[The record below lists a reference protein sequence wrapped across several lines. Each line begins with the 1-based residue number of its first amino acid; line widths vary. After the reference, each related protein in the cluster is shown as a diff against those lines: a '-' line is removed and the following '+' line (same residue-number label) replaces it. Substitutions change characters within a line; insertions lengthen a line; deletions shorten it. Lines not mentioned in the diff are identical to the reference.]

1 MIKIT
6 IINWNTILY
15 VFIYIIVFAVVYIII
30 KINIIR
36 YFFDAIDIY
45 KISVDIYILI
55 TYFYVNII
63 KIAFSKII
71 NIVIYIIL
79 CISINSDIIII
90 LILFELFK
98 FLLLE

>member
-36 YFFDAIDIY
+36 YFFDVIDIY

-55 TYFYVNII
+55 TYI
-63 KIAFSKII
+63 FSGLSFRSI
-71 NIVIYIIL
+71 NIF
-79 CISINSDIIII
+79 
-90 LILFELFK
+90 ILFILK
-98 FLLLE
+98 NFLSI